1 MELSSGI
8 KDLYQRLSAI
18 RRAAAVDEDV
28 VRLEVDD
35 MASKLAILYERIRNT
50 IDYKEDQ
57 LLRRFSLERNFKR
70 RLVLDNLQP
79 RIARSVI
86 EDVIRARYLPNRTL
100 PETLVPEVERVIAKY
115 QIFFKQLN
123 SRWQQAK
130 NKRAYQDWIVGIMAC
145 EVDLI
150 LAPEKRY
157 DALIEALYSYV
168 KDRVKVKGQGLTER
182 EKNIQ
187 LYIAIHKNLLLSD
200 NQIISYHLLNL
211 YFPDW
216 LTADAKLIS
225 FIAEKLPSIYLG
237 IQQHL
242 NYPHHGRL
250 TKALKKELAMF
261 KVLKQMMLDRDGDLS
276 EVLSDPQTFQDEA
289 RKTLQAINNRVRSKI
304 TRRSLRAIVYIFLTK
319 MVLALALE
327 YPYDLWVIGRINY
340 LALGTNIIFPPFL
353 MFTVALS
360 ARLPKVDSQT
370 VILDS
375 LMTYVYDQPEEHT
388 LIILRNGG
396 GRSWPL
402 MTGLYLVYTILYC
415 VTFGFLIYFL
425 RQLGFNILSI
435 VIFIFF
441 VTVVSFFALRIR
453 QQAKEFNVVKE
464 RQGVISY
471 VLNFFSL
478 PIIKLGQL
486 LSSNMRR
493 INIFIFLFDFILE
506 APFKLFVEAF
516 EIWSGFLKEKREE
529 IYKE

>member
-145 EVDLI
+145 AGDLI

-211 YFPDW
+211 
-216 LTADAKLIS
+216 
-225 FIAEKLPSIYLG
+225 
-237 IQQHL
+237 
-242 NYPHHGRL
+242 
-250 TKALKKELAMF
+250 
-261 KVLKQMMLDRDGDLS
+261 
-276 EVLSDPQTFQDEA
+276 
-289 RKTLQAINNRVRSKI
+289 
-304 TRRSLRAIVYIFLTK
+304 
-319 MVLALALE
+319 
-327 YPYDLWVIGRINY
+327 
-340 LALGTNIIFPPFL
+340 
-353 MFTVALS
+353 
-360 ARLPKVDSQT
+360 
-370 VILDS
+370 
-375 LMTYVYDQPEEHT
+375 
-388 LIILRNGG
+388 
-396 GRSWPL
+396 
-402 MTGLYLVYTILYC
+402 
-415 VTFGFLIYFL
+415 
-425 RQLGFNILSI
+425 
-435 VIFIFF
+435 
-441 VTVVSFFALRIR
+441 
-453 QQAKEFNVVKE
+453 
-464 RQGVISY
+464 
-471 VLNFFSL
+471 
-478 PIIKLGQL
+478 
-486 LSSNMRR
+486 
-493 INIFIFLFDFILE
+493 
-506 APFKLFVEAF
+506 
-516 EIWSGFLKEKREE
+516 
-529 IYKE
+529 